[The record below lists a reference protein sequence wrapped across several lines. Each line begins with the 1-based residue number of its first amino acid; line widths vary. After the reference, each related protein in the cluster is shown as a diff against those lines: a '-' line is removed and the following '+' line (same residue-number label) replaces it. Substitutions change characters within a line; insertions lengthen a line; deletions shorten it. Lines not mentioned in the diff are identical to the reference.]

1 MYGSVVVT
9 GGNSNLQGFT
19 ERLNRDL
26 AAKTPPVYNY
36 FIIIVKITISFDML
50 INTKYFLEHAIENN

>member
-26 AAKTPPVYNY
+26 AAKTPPVGFCFSIAFSEYLY
-36 FIIIVKITISFDML
+36 ILCGRACD
-50 INTKYFLEHAIENN
+50 

>member
-26 AAKTPPVYNY
+26 AAKTPPVTH
-36 FIIIVKITISFDML
+36 ISITR
-50 INTKYFLEHAIENN
+50 TVFLNFCFCFRVCD

>member
-9 GGNSNLQGFT
+9 GGNSSLQGFT

-26 AAKTPPVYNY
+26 AAKTPPV
-36 FIIIVKITISFDML
+36 SC
-50 INTKYFLEHAIENN
+50 YFLNHTIILTYKNL

>member
-9 GGNSNLQGFT
+9 GGNSSLQGFT

-26 AAKTPPVYNY
+26 AAKTPPVSVNEELILNIFNLQFLFFFLN
-36 FIIIVKITISFDML
+36 FI
-50 INTKYFLEHAIENN
+50 

>member
-26 AAKTPPVYNY
+26 AAKTPPV
-36 FIIIVKITISFDML
+36 THISVSCSLVFNL
-50 INTKYFLEHAIENN
+50 FLLFASEYAFEDY